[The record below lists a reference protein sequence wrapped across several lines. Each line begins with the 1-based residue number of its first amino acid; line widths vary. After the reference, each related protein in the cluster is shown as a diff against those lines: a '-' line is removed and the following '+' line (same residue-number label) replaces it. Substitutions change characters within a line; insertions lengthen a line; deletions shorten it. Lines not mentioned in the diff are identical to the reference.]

1 MASALGAAYI
11 LRPTTPTA
19 AAAAPPP
26 PPPPPLPHGVP
37 SLQSVTERRVPTLRG
52 AFDPQAIAAART
64 PVVLA
69 DSHVASWPC
78 FAGGPQAAHVYENH
92 SARVGPVLVQA
103 GFWEHVNWQPAKDG
117 AVPLLDVHP
126 GDFDHRTM
134 RHEERQT
141 VFGAGLT
148 FGYGFHRVG
157 PPMPPLLQGA
167 AAHWFKDAPTGAPP
181 SKAREPA
188 SNMWLA
194 QSGMTARLH
203 FDAQHNYFTML
214 SGRKAVLL
222 APPRVAAAL
231 RIFAFLHASAGP
243 PQLHTGWL
251 LYDAHAPPGTARDSV
266 PGTARVSEPSTSAVT
281 GATPPRAAWANVSW
295 ALEVLRTYSQ
305 IAIIGP
311 GDTLYIPPY
320 WFHR

>member
-11 LRPTTPTA
+11 LRPATPTAA

-26 PPPPPLPHGVP
+26 PPPPPPPLQLPHGVP

-64 PVVLA
+64 PVMLA

-92 SARVGPVLVQA
+92 SARVGPVQVQA

-134 RHEERQT
+134 RHEERPT
-141 VFGAGLT
+141 VFSAGRA

-167 AAHWFKDAPTGAPP
+167 AAHWFKDAPTGAPS

-194 QSGMTARLH
+194 QSGMTVRMH

-222 APPRVAAAL
+222 APPRVADAL
-231 RIFAFLHASAGP
+231 RIFPFLHASDRQS
-243 PQLHTGWL
+243 QLHTGWL
-251 LYDAHAPPGTARDSV
+251 LHDAPGTVREAVR
-266 PGTARVSEPSTSAVT
+266 EPSSSAVP

-295 ALEVLRTYSQ
+295 ALEMLRTFSQ

>member
-1 MASALGAAYI
+1 
-11 LRPTTPTA
+11 
-19 AAAAPPP
+19 
-26 PPPPPLPHGVP
+26 
-37 SLQSVTERRVPTLRG
+37 
-52 AFDPQAIAAART
+52 
-64 PVVLA
+64 
-69 DSHVASWPC
+69 
-78 FAGGPQAAHVYENH
+78 
-92 SARVGPVLVQA
+92 
-103 GFWEHVNWQPAKDG
+103 
-117 AVPLLDVHP
+117 
-126 GDFDHRTM
+126 M
-134 RHEERQT
+134 RHEERPT
-141 VFGAGLT
+141 VFSAGRA

-167 AAHWFKDAPTGAPP
+167 AAHWFKDTPTGAPP

-222 APPRVAAAL
+222 APPRVADAL
-231 RIFAFLHASAGP
+231 RIFPFLHASDRQS
-243 PQLHTGWL
+243 QLHTGWL
-251 LYDAHAPPGTARDSV
+251 LHDVPAPGTAREAV
-266 PGTARVSEPSTSAVT
+266 REPSSSAVP

-295 ALEVLRTYSQ
+295 ALEMLRTYSQ